1 MIFSFSRNAGEGPAF
16 LPHRIES
23 KWNYFHTKLFSA
35 KNDVAATRQE
45 AFCDDRHFS
54 NATQFQTLKLYNR
67 LDAITMISLRKV
79 QWAAQPQGV
88 SPNQ

>member
-1 MIFSFSRNAGEGPAF
+1 M
-16 LPHRIES
+16 PHRIES

>member
-1 MIFSFSRNAGEGPAF
+1 MIDG
-16 LPHRIES
+16 
-23 KWNYFHTKLFSA
+23 
-35 KNDVAATRQE
+35 VAALRQK
-45 AFCDDRHFS
+45 AYRADRHFS

-67 LDAITMISLRKV
+67 FDAITMISLRKV